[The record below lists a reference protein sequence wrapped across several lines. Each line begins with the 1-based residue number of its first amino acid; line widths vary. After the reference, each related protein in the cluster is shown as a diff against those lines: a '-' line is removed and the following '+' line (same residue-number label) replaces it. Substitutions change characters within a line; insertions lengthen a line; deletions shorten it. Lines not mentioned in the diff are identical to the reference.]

1 MRPVGDDFET
11 TADATSAS
19 GSNAGSGAGMPT
31 PARMANRGGQEA
43 GHAEV
48 DDVLGTL
55 SGLDEAPVSEHV
67 AVFESAH
74 ERLRAAL
81 ADAGNDRS

>member
-1 MRPVGDDFET
+1 VRPVGDDFET
-11 TADATSAS
+11 TADATSAA
-19 GSNAGSGAGMPT
+19 GSNAGSNAGMPT
-31 PARMANRGGQEA
+31 PARMANRGQEA

>member
-1 MRPVGDDFET
+1 VADDFET
-11 TADATSAS
+11 TDDATSAS
-19 GSNAGSGAGMPT
+19 GSNGGAGMPT
-31 PARMANRGGQEA
+31 PARMANRVQEA
-43 GHAEV
+43 GQAEV
-48 DDVLGTL
+48 DAVLESL

-81 ADAGNDRS
+81 ADAGNDRY

>member
-1 MRPVGDDFET
+1 
-11 TADATSAS
+11 
-19 GSNAGSGAGMPT
+19 
-31 PARMANRGGQEA
+31 
-43 GHAEV
+43 
-48 DDVLGTL
+48 VLGTL
-55 SGLDEAPVSEHV
+55 SGLDEVPVYEHV

>member
-31 PARMANRGGQEA
+31 PARMANRGQEA
-43 GHAEV
+43 GHAAV

-55 SGLDEAPVSEHV
+55 SGLDEVPVYEHV